1 MKNTLLLDSF
11 EKGLYGGSMGSLA
24 TFAQV
29 GGLMWLRTTIN
40 YQYKHGGTFSN
51 TFKLLYKQ
59 GGIPRF
65 YRGVF
70 VAIIQ
75 APLSRFGDTA
85 MNTGVLHYLNNND
98 STKEW
103 NMASKTFYCSLFS
116 GLWRV
121 NLMPIDTLK
130 SSLQV
135 NNKEGVQIL
144 KNKISNHGF
153 RVLYNGG
160 LGAFSASMMGHFPW
174 FFTHNYLSS
183 IIPISKDEDKISKYS
198 KYALIG
204 FSSSFVSD
212 IVSNSFRVLKIYKQ
226 TDKNNISYYDSVK
239 EIVRKHGISNL
250 FTRGLKTKILT
261 NGIQSVL
268 FTILWKSLL

>member
-85 MNTGVLHYLNNND
+85 MNTGVLHYLNNNFLKNNE
-98 STKEW
+98 STK
-103 NMASKTFYCSLFS
+103 
-116 GLWRV
+116 
-121 NLMPIDTLK
+121 
-130 SSLQV
+130 
-135 NNKEGVQIL
+135 NKFIRLVE
-144 KNKISNHGF
+144 
-153 RVLYNGG
+153 
-160 LGAFSASMMGHFPW
+160 
-174 FFTHNYLSS
+174 
-183 IIPISKDEDKISKYS
+183 
-198 KYALIG
+198 
-204 FSSSFVSD
+204 
-212 IVSNSFRVLKIYKQ
+212 
-226 TDKNNISYYDSVK
+226 
-239 EIVRKHGISNL
+239 SNL
-250 FTRGLKTKILT
+250 KQKSYHKNVDICLNHIIGNKM
-261 NGIQSVL
+261 L
-268 FTILWKSLL
+268 FKSLKMTLFEIKQQFT

>member
-1 MKNTLLLDSF
+1 MNNTLLLDSL

-65 YRGVF
+65 YRGVS

-85 MNTGVLHYLNNND
+85 MNTGVLHYLNNNN

-103 NMASKTFYCSLFS
+103 NMATKTFYCSLFS

-135 NNKEGVQIL
+135 NNKEGLQIVR
-144 KNKISNHGF
+144 KKVSNHGF
-153 RVLYNGG
+153 KVLYNGG
-160 LGAFSASMMGHFPW
+160 LGAFSATMMGHFPW

-183 IIPISKDEDKISKYS
+183 VIPISKDEGKITKYS

-204 FSSSFVSD
+204 FSSSFASD

-226 TDKNNISYYDSVK
+226 TDKNNISYYDSIK

>member
-1 MKNTLLLDSF
+1 MNNTLLLDSV
-11 EKGLYGGSMGSLA
+11 EKGIYGGSMGSIA

-29 GGLMWLRTTIN
+29 GGLMWLRTTTN
-40 YQYKHGGTFSN
+40 YQYKHSGSFTE
-51 TFKLLYKQ
+51 TFKILYKQ

-65 YRGVF
+65 YRGLS
-70 VAIIQ
+70 VALIQ

-85 MNTGVLHYLNNND
+85 MNTGVLNYLNNSE

-103 NMASKTFYCSLFS
+103 NMTTKTFYCSLFS

-135 NNKEGVQIL
+135 NNNEGLQIVR
-144 KNKISNHGF
+144 KKVSNHGF

-160 LGAFSASMMGHFPW
+160 LGAFTATMMGHFPW

-198 KYALIG
+198 KYAVIG
-204 FSSSFVSD
+204 FSSSFASD

-226 TDKNNISYYDSVK
+226 TDKNNISYYASV
-239 EIVRKHGISNL
+239 EQIVKKHGFMNL
-250 FTRGLKTKILT
+250 FTRGLKTKIIT

-268 FTILWKSLL
+268 FTVLWKSLL